1 MSKVS
6 VAKLIIFSLIVM
18 LQISTARSASGND
31 YDSSLHV
38 IAMDIINIL
47 EKTNN
52 PSSTVLDFTDIKGNT
67 NELGRFIAQS
77 LSDKLVEFHS
87 NVLFV
92 DRGNLKILI
101 QELKLTKECL
111 LNPNNIAKIW
121 NLAGINTVIVGT
133 VVVLSSKISLSVR
146 VINVETGKIITAET
160 GLFPL
165 TSDFK
170 DMLNK
175 NLEDHDEDG
184 IDSNKNKG
192 TNNNN
197 YGNKIIR
204 KQGWFIDLHTI
215 TLDQTNRKINTDE
228 GSIYSYIQED
238 SNFSEGEFLQKAG
251 MSLSDQPLFG
261 IIKSKFIAQ
270 KSGQYQIIL
279 NIDMMPGGQV
289 IIGRPMCWVSV
300 SFNKK
305 KIINNWV
312 RSVVWRYGFKL
323 KLNPGA
329 YDTNLEFGCL
339 GIAGNFMM
347 PLRQGRMSILVTHP
361 GESSPTPALPDDFSQ
376 PDDLSQ

>member
-101 QELKLTKECL
+101 QELKLTKEGL
-111 LNPNNIAKIW
+111 LNPNNIAKIG

-312 RSVVWRYGFKL
+312 QSVV
-323 KLNPGA
+323 
-329 YDTNLEFGCL
+329 
-339 GIAGNFMM
+339 
-347 PLRQGRMSILVTHP
+347 
-361 GESSPTPALPDDFSQ
+361 
-376 PDDLSQ
+376 